1 MITYFVHFCVRMS
14 VCCLVSCV
22 LYIMGVIVKSSQRNF
37 TKGRIAAAHEWFSGI
52 GQVAPVCTPTYT
64 CFLDAPEFKSQTA
77 VGSVV
82 FLHSSRQTV
91 TVLCN
96 GRPFPHKIALSHRG
110 SKLPSSTWFLG
121 PTRVLNPNGISIGS
135 AIFP

>member
-1 MITYFVHFCVRMS
+1 
-14 VCCLVSCV
+14 
-22 LYIMGVIVKSSQRNF
+22 MGVIVKSSQRNF

-82 FLHSSRQTV
+82 FFLHRLS
-91 TVLCN
+91 LYFAM
-96 GRPFPHKIALSHRG
+96 GRPFPHKIALSHGG
-110 SKLPSSTWFLG
+110 SKLLSSTWFLG
-121 PTRVLNPNGISIGS
+121 PIRVLNPNGISIGS
-135 AIFP
+135 AIFA